1 MRRST
6 GATEPVFQGAC
17 RVTRPAGRARAQ
29 YGERP
34 PRQQWLAVGSRA
46 PRADAAQ
53 SELSVEP
60 ARSSPSHGARPGVK
74 HRHRPEGCA
83 SAWPACPRR
92 STWNMAPDSAG
103 VRSPLNARAHGH
115 GRANPSDDPGSGPS
129 GRGPSEQTPAPGD
142 HPRAGLAG
150 DASGLRFYPAT
161 SRPVER
167 AVLAPRVTDGIRPLV
182 TPRLTLWQVLPVHG
196 AAGEGAL
203 PAVDIRVRVPRG
215 TSRSGGGRRRRS
227 GRHGAGC
234 RSVACAATGADA
246 SNSGPGPRLQPPDG
260 RWAVVAP
267 CAPVCR
273 LPGADDGWQDDPAGA
288 CSGETSPLYP
298 LLSLRGGRLFRIRGN
313 RGEIDDRQTDFRPT
327 GRLFESV
334 GGLRS
339 LGSSSRCL
347 SVATAPPAKSG
358 PCDHGVPNSLSGAV
372 QSGTEGPVGPNG
384 ERWARTP
391 PISVWQRAEQ
401 AVRVRRCRS
410 VAGIRAVPA
419 CRHYAVSG
427 VPRGTSL
434 ASGQG
439 GMLRCESYGARC
451 QRRDAGDTGSGC
463 LGLLRLSTPGYGGE
477 AGAFSACGR
486 CPPQPTGGRMLHAR
500 DGGSGCNRAVL
511 SDDRPRGDRSTSE
524 CLSASWSGRRS

>member
-29 YGERP
+29 YGENRP
-34 PRQQWLAVGSRA
+34 ASNGSRLDLELR
-46 PRADAAQ
+46 RADAAQ

-129 GRGPSEQTPAPGD
+129 GRGPSEQTPAPGH

-167 AVLAPRVTDGIRPLV
+167 AVLAPRVADGIRPLV

-196 AAGEGAL
+196 AAGEEAL

-227 GRHGAGC
+227 WAAWRRLPVRCVCRHGSRREQLGSGTPVAAARRPMGRRRALCAGVSSAG
-234 RSVACAATGADA
+234 RRRWMARR
-246 SNSGPGPRLQPPDG
+246 PRRRLLRRDF
-260 RWAVVAP
+260 
-267 CAPVCR
+267 APV
-273 LPGADDGWQDDPAGA
+273 
-288 CSGETSPLYP
+288 PLT
-298 LLSLRGGRLFRIRGN
+298 LSERGPIVPYK
-313 RGEIDDRQTDFRPT
+313 RQ
-327 GRLFESV
+327 
-334 GGLRS
+334 
-339 LGSSSRCL
+339 
-347 SVATAPPAKSG
+347 
-358 PCDHGVPNSLSGAV
+358 
-372 QSGTEGPVGPNG
+372 
-384 ERWARTP
+384 
-391 PISVWQRAEQ
+391 
-401 AVRVRRCRS
+401 
-410 VAGIRAVPA
+410 
-419 CRHYAVSG
+419 
-427 VPRGTSL
+427 
-434 ASGQG
+434 
-439 GMLRCESYGARC
+439 
-451 QRRDAGDTGSGC
+451 
-463 LGLLRLSTPGYGGE
+463 
-477 AGAFSACGR
+477 
-486 CPPQPTGGRMLHAR
+486 
-500 DGGSGCNRAVL
+500 
-511 SDDRPRGDRSTSE
+511 
-524 CLSASWSGRRS
+524 